1 MNDRAPRAALLLL
14 LGATTA
20 LAAGCAPPRS
30 APPPVY
36 GREPV
41 ERGYLPPAEPPPP
54 PPPVEVALA
63 PEAAIAALAETLAGE
78 ERRVRR
84 GSEADGTA
92 WLALT
97 SSGDPEPFVDCG
109 SFELLTADGS
119 SSRIPAARL
128 AARIPLQP
136 VERREV
142 LLRQLRLDGRLLLTA
157 APTATGSRLEAKAS
171 YVLTRTVDR
180 VALDGRVL
188 DSQRE
193 TIAFETGGLGR
204 FAQGMV
210 CRPTG
215 RLEAAI
221 AAALE
226 RLRSEGDATG
236 DAAPGADRTPPP

>member
-1 MNDRAPRAALLLL
+1 MTDRAARAAVLLL
-14 LGATTA
+14 LGASTA
-20 LAAGCAPPRS
+20 LAAGCAPPPS
-30 APPPVY
+30 AAPPVY

-41 ERGYLPPAEPPPP
+41 ERAYRPPTEPTPP

-63 PEAAIAALAETLAGE
+63 PEAAIAALAEALGGE

-109 SFELLTADGS
+109 SFELPAADGS
-119 SSRIPAARL
+119 SNRIPAARL
-128 AARIPLQP
+128 ATRIPLQP
-136 VERREV
+136 AERREV

-157 APTATGSRLEAKAS
+157 APTATGSRLETRAS
-171 YVLTRTVDR
+171 YVLTRTIDR

-204 FAQGMV
+204 FAQGIV

-215 RLEAAI
+215 RLEQAVAD
-221 AAALE
+221 AVA
-226 RLRSEGDATG
+226 RLM
-236 DAAPGADRTPPP
+236 